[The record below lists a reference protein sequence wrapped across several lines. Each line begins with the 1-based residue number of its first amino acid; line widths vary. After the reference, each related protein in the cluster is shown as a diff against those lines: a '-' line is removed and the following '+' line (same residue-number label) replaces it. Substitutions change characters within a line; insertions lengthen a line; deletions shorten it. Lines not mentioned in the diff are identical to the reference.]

1 MYNFRPYGQPG
12 QPGQPIRPSY
22 NMLFSHF
29 KQLGYSD
36 ELAGAEA
43 NRIMLQTNAYNQMA
57 AQPAQNVQYA
67 QNPYQN
73 LNYNTAQNYQF
84 NSAYGQQQFQNVP
97 NHMAVQNQAQLL
109 QTNAQQNVQHTN
121 YDKNNLLSGVKI
133 SSRPSNV
140 SPFAPANQISTQSHN
155 NQIQIKLNQQEVKP
169 APMGFHDNVARN
181 VTQNT
186 NYGTTN
192 ALNIN
197 YQAQQPQHNFGY
209 QTNQPTTYNYNQ
221 PPKTQ
226 SSNVQ
231 YQNTSYNQGSANSN
245 LSNMFYIDT
254 KGQKFNQNT
263 QQQSNQKLTIDQVNK
278 WIQQLYVHLNM
289 TTCSKKLRA
298 AVNVYIQYILE
309 KFRSGSLNH
318 SDLRMLSSEEIL
330 NFDPKQ
336 EGKQPESVLETH
348 TEKNK
353 LETDEEESR
362 KSLHTLKGK
371 KKQVKSKK
379 MEEPPVQKPKLEQ
392 TQKGLDSREM
402 QRREQRSQR
411 FKTSQAVPVY
421 NFNLVKNKSIV
432 GVSQELEKTYLRLT
446 SEPNPMMVRPESV
459 LKKSFKHV
467 FDKFMANK
475 NYVYIQEQFRSIRQ
489 DIQVQHIRSPFVVNV
504 YTTNARLALLHNDLD
519 QFNQCQTQL
528 KHLLKCFHEYQTV
541 KIEFELY
548 YMLYLSLQ
556 NMTMDSLRY
565 LSENYV
571 TSQSDTKGI
580 ASERD
585 RFKNSTYF
593 NFANLVR
600 RSIADENFI
609 QYFKLADTKDINYD
623 FFLDFIYKQAF
634 YCDDG
639 KKDIEPFN
647 DGKSLFYCKLL
658 FKMFESKFRMFS
670 LYTLCRSSL
679 TISTDVLANII
690 NFKDMNECLE
700 FLREHKAVF
709 NENGLIDCKK
719 TLSVIVESPLM
730 RSKKI

>member
-12 QPGQPIRPSY
+12 QPVRPSY

-57 AQPAQNVQYA
+57 TQPSQNVQYA

-73 LNYNTAQNYQF
+73 VNYNTPQNYQF
-84 NSAYGQQQFQNVP
+84 NTAYGQQQPFHNVP
-97 NHMAVQNQAQLL
+97 NQMAVQHQTQVL
-109 QTNAQQNVQHTN
+109 QTNAQPNVQHTN

-133 SSRPSNV
+133 SSRPSNI
-140 SPFAPANQISTQSHN
+140 SPFAPANQASNQSQSN
-155 NQIQIKLNQQEVKP
+155 PIQIKLNQQDVKP
-169 APMGFHDNVARN
+169 ASMGFHDNMARN
-181 VTQNT
+181 VAQTNYVTQNT
-186 NYGTTN
+186 VN
-192 ALNIN
+192 AN
-197 YQAQQPQHNFGY
+197 YQASQPQHNFGY
-209 QTNQPTTYNYNQ
+209 QTNQATTFNYNQ
-221 PPKTQ
+221 PAKTQ
-226 SSNVQ
+226 LSNVQ
-231 YQNTSYNQGSANSN
+231 FQNSSYNQGSSNNN

-254 KGQKFNQNT
+254 KGQKFNQST
-263 QQQSNQKLTIDQVNK
+263 QHQSNQKLTIDQVNK
-278 WIQQLYVHLNM
+278 WIQELYVHLNM

-298 AVNVYIQYILE
+298 AVNVYIQHILE
-309 KFRSGSLNH
+309 KFRAGNLNH
-318 SDLRMLSSEEIL
+318 SDLRMLSPDEII

-336 EGKQPESVLETH
+336 EIKQTESLFQSH

-362 KSLHTLKGK
+362 KGLHTLKGK

-379 MEEPPVQKPKLEQ
+379 TEEPPVQKPKLDS
-392 TQKGLDSREM
+392 TPKGLDSREL

-411 FKTSQAVPVY
+411 FKTPQTVPVY
-421 NFNLVKNKSIV
+421 NFNFTKNKSIV
-432 GVSQELEKTYLRLT
+432 GVSQQLEKTYLRLT

-459 LKKSFKHV
+459 LIKSFKHV
-467 FDKFMANK
+467 FDKFMTNK

-571 TSQSDTKGI
+571 TSATDTTGI
-580 ASERD
+580 TSERD
-585 RFKNSTYF
+585 RFKHSTYF

-609 QYFKLADTKDINYD
+609 QYFKLADTKDIDYD
-623 FFLDFIYKQAF
+623 FFLNFIYKQAF

-679 TISTDVLANII
+679 TISTDVLSTII
-690 NFKDMNECLE
+690 NFKNINECLD
-700 FLREHKAVF
+700 FLREHKVVF